1 MSSELRMLA
10 EMVRD
15 ASGMVLRDVQL
26 ASLSAALHRVD
37 PHLEAT
43 ELLHDGNRARQAR
56 RLAQLVDEVTVNE
69 TFFLRHTDELEQ
81 IEWAA
86 AAVRAAAAKRPALR
100 VWSAGCSTGEE
111 AYTLALLAA
120 ETLRSTHPPVD
131 VLGSDVSPTALSGAR
146 RGVYGPRAIRLLDAE
161 RRARWCVAD
170 GDRLR
175 VADPLRALVRFAS
188 HNLVVDPL
196 PPDGETPFDVIVCR
210 NVLIYFDS
218 PTATRVTAGLRGAL
232 APGGQLLLGTADRLG
247 SAPAAAPA
255 PLPPVRGTRRR
266 QRRPD
271 PRTPRS
277 SAAQSPPL
285 QRSQSS
291 RTDATEAGARAA
303 FEDGLRLIRDGDAA
317 TGVQELRRA
326 LYLDPGFAVAALQ
339 LGRGHEA
346 LGDRAA
352 ARRAY
357 GQALSLAERA
367 ASPETRLYNR
377 VGAADVVAACRARLA
392 ALEPS

>member
-10 EMVRD
+10 EMVRN

-81 IEWAA
+81 IEWGA

-255 PLPPVRGTRRR
+255 PDR
-266 QRRPD
+266 
-271 PRTPRS
+271 RTPRS
-277 SAAQSPPL
+277 SAARRPPL
-285 QRSQSS
+285 QRSQSR
-291 RTDATEAGARAA
+291 RTDATAARARAA

-357 GQALSLAERA
+357 GQALSLAEGA

>member
-255 PLPPVRGTRRR
+255 P
-266 QRRPD
+266 D
-271 PRTPRS
+271 PRAPRS
-277 SAAQSPPL
+277 SAAQRPPL
-285 QRSQSS
+285 QRSQRS
-291 RTDATEAGARAA
+291 RTDVTAARARAA

-357 GQALSLAERA
+357 GQALSLADGA